1 MNHVILFAKVESFI
15 NTKRKRLTMRILA
28 EDTMAIVID
37 YQEKLVPV
45 MSDKELLIHNTDILI
60 RGLNILQ
67 IPMILT
73 QQYTKGI
80 GMTVEEIRK
89 AYGETFVYHDKVS
102 FSCCE
107 DEDILAEIKKYKKKN
122 IIIFGIEAH
131 ICVLQTVIDCLADK
145 YNVIVIE
152 DCISSRRINDKRVAI
167 QRALAE
173 GAIISTYESILFELV
188 GKAGSDTFKSI
199 SKLIK

>member
-1 MNHVILFAKVESFI
+1 
-15 NTKRKRLTMRILA
+15 MRILA